1 MVAVGKPGD
10 APETPIRKGRNN
22 NCMQGF
28 AMNEKRITEI
38 KKLCFFLVCAFPD
51 FALALQKFLQA
62 LQNFQNALQKNAES
76 RYVFSL
82 LSGGQYKE
90 TIKKQN
96 LRLKFV
102 IVFRIFCIFAP

>member
-10 APETPIRKGRNN
+10 VPETPIRKGRNN

-51 FALALQKFLQA
+51 FALALQKFVLPISAAAWHNVKILTAFPDFALALQKFLQA
-62 LQNFQNALQKNAES
+62 LQNFQNALW
-76 RYVFSL
+76 
-82 LSGGQYKE
+82 
-90 TIKKQN
+90 
-96 LRLKFV
+96 
-102 IVFRIFCIFAP
+102 IFAHA